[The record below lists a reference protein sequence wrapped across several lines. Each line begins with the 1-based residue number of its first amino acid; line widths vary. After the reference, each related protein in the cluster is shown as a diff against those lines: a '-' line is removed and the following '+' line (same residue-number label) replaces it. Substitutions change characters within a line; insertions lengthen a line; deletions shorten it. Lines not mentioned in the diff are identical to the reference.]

1 MEQQD
6 LKTHFLEQGF
16 SVFTGLLDPADVQ
29 AVEDRHSDLIPN
41 RGHGIDNAYW
51 PQEQVKDCPELGLW
65 WSQLVHEWPEVKK
78 INKVLLDTV
87 GHLFDNP
94 TLYIADIITSS
105 PKNKFIK
112 PHIDSPYRFDRWHD
126 NFDLLGVQ
134 FIIPLCSFSQEN
146 GGTGLLP
153 GSHKKSWI
161 VKESYR
167 GTYNDEFLQGV
178 VQPAMNIGDALAFNP
193 RILHSTMP
201 NNSGSNRRALLMHIT
216 SQYMVDQVKLVD
228 NVLNY

>member
-6 LKTHFLEQGF
+6 LKAHFLEQGYI
-16 SVFTGLLDPADVQ
+16 VFNQLLDPADVM
-29 AVEDRHSDLIPN
+29 AVEARYKDLIPN

-51 PQEQVKDCPELGLW
+51 PQDRIKDCPELGLW
-65 WSQLVHEWPEVKK
+65 WSQLVDEWPEVAK
-78 INKVLLDTV
+78 ITEVLKNKV
-87 GHLFDNP
+87 GHLFEDP
-94 TLYIADIITSS
+94 CLYIADIITNEPS
-105 PKNKFIK
+105 NKFIK

-126 NFDLLGVQ
+126 SFDLLGVQ
-134 FIIPLCSFSQEN
+134 FIIPLCSFNVEN
-146 GGTGLLP
+146 GGTGVLP
-153 GSHKKSWI
+153 GSHKRNWV

-178 VQPAMNIGDALAFNP
+178 IQPAMNVGDVLAFNP

-201 NNSGSNRRALLMHIT
+201 NNSTASRRALLIQIT
-216 SQYMVDQVKLVD
+216 SRYMVEQVKLVD